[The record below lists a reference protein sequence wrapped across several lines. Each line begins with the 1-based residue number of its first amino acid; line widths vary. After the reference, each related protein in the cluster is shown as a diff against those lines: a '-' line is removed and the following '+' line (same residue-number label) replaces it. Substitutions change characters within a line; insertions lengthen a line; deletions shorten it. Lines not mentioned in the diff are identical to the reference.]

1 MRFSVRNLG
10 SVRRAD
16 IEVKPLTIF
25 VGPNNA
31 GKTWLAY
38 TLAGLLGEY
47 GQAQYTR
54 FLITS
59 NSIQETY
66 PQLDSAIRQFLE
78 EGSATINI
86 VEFAEQYADI
96 YFKRSALH
104 TRHWLQDYLG
114 TKRRT
119 FKQLSL
125 DINIADTRKV
135 FFDRIAAYSVDAN
148 FPQGQP
154 LLRAVKNADNPILY
168 FYTEEKISEKLPPQ
182 QIRSFLLENVFKA
195 FHTAIYSNVYI
206 FPTERTTFISLL
218 SGMRLASISTTPNE
232 PVSGV
237 QFPPVQTP
245 LNHFVNML
253 GNVLTIKP
261 LERLDE
267 ANDPAIGEYMSLAS
281 LLERGILS
289 GEIENAS
296 SALDVVLMEFLFKPA
311 RDVSLEMQISSSM
324 VKELTPFVLY
334 LRYLAKPG
342 HLLIIDEPE
351 MNLHPLAQVRF
362 MELLAM
368 LVNAGLN
375 ILFTTHSTY
384 MVDHLV
390 NLMKARGISD
400 SEEIQSKFFLGSSN
414 AFLSQDQV
422 AVYLFEKREA
432 HNILRKDGSIDW
444 STFSNVSSQVQSIFL
459 DLVEREVSE

>member
-16 IEVKPLTIF
+16 IELKPLTIF

-38 TLAGLLGEY
+38 TLAGFLGEY
-47 GQAQYTR
+47 GQSQYTR
-54 FLITS
+54 FLISS

-66 PQLDSAIRQFLE
+66 PPLDSAIRQFLD
-78 EGSATINI
+78 EGSATINL
-86 VEFAEQYADI
+86 VQFAEQYADV
-96 YFKRSALH
+96 YFKRSASH

-114 TKRRT
+114 TKRRA

-125 DINIADTRKV
+125 DINIADMRKV
-135 FFDRIAAYSVDAN
+135 FFDQISDYSVDAG

-168 FYTEEKISEKLPPQ
+168 FYAEEKIAEKLPPQ
-182 QIRSFLLENVFKA
+182 QIRSFLLDNVFKA
-195 FHTAIYSNVYI
+195 FHAAIYSNVYI
-206 FPTERTTFISLL
+206 FPTERTTLISLI

-232 PVSGV
+232 PNPGV
-237 QFPPVQTP
+237 QFPPVQAP
-245 LNHFVNML
+245 LGYFVNMI
-253 GNVLTIKP
+253 GNLLSIKP
-261 LERLDE
+261 LQRLSE
-267 ANDPAIGEYMSLAS
+267 ADDPSIGEYMSLAS

-311 RDVSLEMQISSSM
+311 KDVSLEMQISSSM
-324 VKELTPFVLY
+324 VKELSPFVLY

-342 HLLIIDEPE
+342 QLLVIDEPE

-375 ILFTTHSTY
+375 ILFTTHSTF

-390 NLMKARGISD
+390 NLIKAKGISEQED
-400 SEEIQSKFFLGSSN
+400 IQNKFFLGSSN
-414 AFLSQDQV
+414 AFLSKDQV
-422 AVYLFEKREA
+422 SVYLFEKREA
-432 HNILRKDGSIDW
+432 HNILHKDGSIDW
-444 STFSNVSSQVQSIFL
+444 GTFSNVSSQVQGIFL